1 MVNIEGLS
9 KPSVLARL
17 YNKSKGVG
25 IGVYQYNKDHKMTY
39 REAEKLLSNQSTFD
53 LIYGRPLYITI
64 DENTTE
70 LDNTKYDKFL
80 KDEGKMQRVID
91 ELREQKSRY
100 NK

>member
-17 YNKSKGVG
+17 YNKSRGVG

-39 REAEKLLSNQSTFD
+39 REAERLLESQSTFD
-53 LIYGRPLYITI
+53 LVFGRPLYITI

-80 KDEGKMQRVID
+80 KEEGKMQKVID